1 MLTYIIQN
9 IITTECCAGGYTGIY
24 IDLSGEPLN
33 YQFGLVGDYIMQDDL
48 VNGRNYW
55 IKDNGRYGIWFAEK
69 NGVPY
74 AWMVGSIGNLGTT
87 TGGLASACTEDCGFC
102 CQEWQYSNYAGQW
115 QISSDI
121 VLMVDG
127 VCSAMCE
134 I

>member
-1 MLTYIIQN
+1 
-9 IITTECCAGGYTGIY
+9 
-24 IDLSGEPLN
+24 
-33 YQFGLVGDYIMQDDL
+33 MQDDL

-69 NGVPY
+69 NGEPY